1 MQPSKLSAAPNRTKR
16 KRRFC
21 LMPFFTNRWKTGK
34 RESGFWLGY
43 QWVLFGFLPGFILL
57 DKESIMAKWK
67 ALVTLFCRFYAAVCF
82 WTKREG
88 SARKHTDCPILHW
101 WFFASKRRRSEG
113 KVQFCAGLFLFRSK
127 DEPRAR
133 AVFLVTGSFRVW
145 KNYSPVLGSVRET
158 RERVRFWSE

>member
-82 WTKREG
+82 WSKREKINRLTNFG
-88 SARKHTDCPILHW
+88 QA
-101 WFFASKRRRSEG
+101 FF
-113 KVQFCAGLFLFRSK
+113 LLWSK